1 MMAKKP
7 ATTIET
13 EQKALVAIEG
23 AEALDMLFEETKFN
37 QMQRAANMFAAS
49 ELVPDHFRGK
59 PANVMV
65 ALQLANALRVQPL
78 LLMMKI
84 YPVHGRFGFESQLM
98 ISLANSRGPFR
109 GTIRYRMEGEGDSRK
124 CTAYA
129 YHKDDGEICEA
140 RCSIQIAKDEGWYDR
155 KDKSGKFCSKWRT
168 MPDLMLQYRAAAF
181 LVRTHCP
188 EVLMGMKTADE
199 LEDINQPALQVT
211 ATVSEI
217 QDRMAAANKAE
228 QSKAK
233 AADAP
238 LDVAPDEAPDEAPDA
253 PVAVSGIPDDV
264 FANMGL
270 SASNRPDANR
280 AWLLAMGD
288 DTAPDWDSRKFLEEH
303 ARLLGE
309 AKSPL
314 KGLDALV
321 AILEGEA
328 GEK

>member
-1 MMAKKP
+1 
-7 ATTIET
+7 
-13 EQKALVAIEG
+13 
-23 AEALDMLFEETKFN
+23 
-37 QMQRAANMFAAS
+37 
-49 ELVPDHFRGK
+49 
-59 PANVMV
+59 
-65 ALQLANALRVQPL
+65 
-78 LLMMKI
+78 
-84 YPVHGRFGFESQLM
+84 
-98 ISLANSRGPFR
+98 
-109 GTIRYRMEGEGDSRK
+109 
-124 CTAYA
+124 
-129 YHKDDGEICEA
+129 
-140 RCSIQIAKDEGWYDR
+140 
-155 KDKSGKFCSKWRT
+155 
-168 MPDLMLQYRAAAF
+168 
-181 LVRTHCP
+181 
-188 EVLMGMKTADE
+188 
-199 LEDINQPALQVT
+199 LQVT

-217 QDRMAAANKAE
+217 LDRMAAANKAE